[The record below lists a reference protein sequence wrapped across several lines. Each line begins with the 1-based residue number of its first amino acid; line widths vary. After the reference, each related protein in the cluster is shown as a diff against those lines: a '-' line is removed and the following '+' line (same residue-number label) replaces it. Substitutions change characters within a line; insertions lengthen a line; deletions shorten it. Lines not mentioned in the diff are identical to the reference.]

1 MVAADEDALI
11 CDFAET
17 YHIYNWRGLSARYA
31 AVLACGLRDDS
42 RIKMI
47 MREQKVTTEMMLNAA
62 KVDALNT
69 LIWMQTKDGAKG
81 RNRPMSMMGV
91 IMGAKEET
99 DMVETF
105 DTAADFEARRK
116 AILEGVI

>member
-1 MVAADEDALI
+1 
-11 CDFAET
+11 
-17 YHIYNWRGLSARYA
+17 
-31 AVLACGLRDDS
+31 
-42 RIKMI
+42 MI

-81 RNRPMSMMGV
+81 RNRPTSMMGV